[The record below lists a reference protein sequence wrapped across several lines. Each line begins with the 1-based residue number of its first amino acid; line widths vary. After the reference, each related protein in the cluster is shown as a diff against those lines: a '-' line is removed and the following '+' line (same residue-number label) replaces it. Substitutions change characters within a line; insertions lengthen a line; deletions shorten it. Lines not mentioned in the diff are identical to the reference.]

1 MKLIS
6 QVIITAA
13 VVASVTLGAAGIA
26 TAQGKAGSPAAR
38 SVRHTPVGKPSNPSN
53 GMAKPSNKS
62 ESFPRGVATKLG
74 STPEAMESAYLAAKQ
89 ANPKLTRGQF
99 IAANMIAK
107 NLGSKNS
114 AITTQAILSG
124 LQSGKSI
131 GQTLQGL
138 GVSSLDAH
146 EAQRQAARDAKEA
159 AEAGENA
166 EKPKA
171 P

>member
-13 VVASVTLGAAGIA
+13 VVAGVTLGAAGIA
-26 TAQGKAGSPAAR
+26 TAQGKAGAPPATR
-38 SVRHTPVGKPSNPSN
+38 VRHTPVAKPSNPSN
-53 GMAKPSNKS
+53 MAAKPKN

-74 STPEAMESAYLAAKQ
+74 STPEAMETAYLAAKQ

-107 NLGSKNS
+107 NLSSKNP
-114 AITTQAILSG
+114 AITTQALLSG

-131 GQTLQGL
+131 GQTLQSL
-138 GVSSLDAH
+138 GVSSGDAH
-146 EAQRQAARDAKEA
+146 DAQRQAAREAKDAEHEA
-159 AEAGENA
+159 DTD
-166 EKPKA
+166 KPK

>member
-1 MKLIS
+1 MKPIS
-6 QVIITAA
+6 QVTIAIAVAA
-13 VVASVTLGAAGIA
+13 GLTLGAASSA
-26 TAQGKAGSPAAR
+26 TTQGKPATTPAR
-38 SVRHTPVGKPSNPSN
+38 VRQMGHPTNPSN
-53 GMAKPSNKS
+53 TAPKAPKT

-74 STPEAMESAYLAAKQ
+74 SSPEAMESAYMTAKQ

-99 IAANMIAK
+99 IAANILVN

-114 AITTQAILSG
+114 AITIEALLSG

-138 GVSSLDAH
+138 GLSSKEAH
-146 EAQRQAARDAKEA
+146 DAQRQADREAREA
-159 AEAGENA
+159 EGTTTDSAP
-166 EKPKA
+166 KPKT